1 VVPLGAIRYSSDVSF
16 VFQTWFK
23 NRRGKEYRKSSQL
36 PRRIGSGPH
45 YRPTSCSGGEVPDFA
60 ASPDSV
66 CQRHVD
72 VSYPPEFRPSR
83 NSPHQ
88 EFNSSLIDQPL
99 EDMCFSKS
107 HIISEHPRQ
116 KCRELSREPGH
127 LSSDRSGC
135 SNVLSSPSPA
145 AGAESSCDIPS
156 GLSLSPQ
163 LGPPSMTQNSESTF
177 SMCQTPSVLSPL
189 PELSPLSNSLDQMAI
204 FSKIDQVCEI
214 YQKNTRSK
222 KQRKETEKNT
232 VQNLMH
238 GQDSCEITESPKGT
252 VSLPS
257 SAYQD
262 TLAKRQSVFSSPYS
276 PSSTSLDSESIFSAW
291 EETCHVSFP
300 SPFSTS
306 MFSDPESTL
315 SIIQINENLLSDA
328 MMSL

>member
-1 VVPLGAIRYSSDVSF
+1 
-16 VFQTWFK
+16 
-23 NRRGKEYRKSSQL
+23 
-36 PRRIGSGPH
+36 
-45 YRPTSCSGGEVPDFA
+45 
-60 ASPDSV
+60 
-66 CQRHVD
+66 
-72 VSYPPEFRPSR
+72 
-83 NSPHQ
+83 
-88 EFNSSLIDQPL
+88 
-99 EDMCFSKS
+99 MCFSKS

-116 KCRELSREPGH
+116 KCRELSRELGH

-262 TLAKRQSVFSSPYS
+262 TLAERQSVFSSPPCS
-276 PSSTSLDSESIFSAW
+276 PSSTSPDSESIFSAW
-291 EETCHVSFP
+291 EEICHVSFP
-300 SPFSTS
+300 PPFSPS

>member
-1 VVPLGAIRYSSDVSF
+1 MVPLGAIRYSSDVSF

-23 NRRGKEYRKSSQL
+23 NRRAKECRKSSQL

-45 YRPTSCSGGEVPDFA
+45 YRPTSSSGGEVPDFA

-232 VQNLMH
+232 V
-238 GQDSCEITESPKGT
+238 
-252 VSLPS
+252 
-257 SAYQD
+257 
-262 TLAKRQSVFSSPYS
+262 
-276 PSSTSLDSESIFSAW
+276 
-291 EETCHVSFP
+291 
-300 SPFSTS
+300 
-306 MFSDPESTL
+306 
-315 SIIQINENLLSDA
+315 
-328 MMSL
+328 